1 MKLLFSGRN
10 RITSGYRLPD
20 RPDHNGI
27 DVVGMDSA
35 DILAPVDGVVT
46 ASTLIT
52 NHADRTWQWGNYVC
66 LRDPE
71 GNKLFFCHMASRA
84 VEKGQTVKAGD
95 KLGVMGNTGY
105 SFGRHTHFEV
115 RKNGVNLDPA
125 AYLGMPNEKGTYA
138 VDGWQAFGG
147 KVYYY
152 LGGKPIITDKEGAIL

>member
-1 MKLLFSGRN
+1 MQFLFQGRN
-10 RITSGYRLPD
+10 RITSGYRLAD
-20 RPDHNGI
+20 RPDHNGLDI
-27 DVVGMDSA
+27 VGVDSA

-46 ASTLIT
+46 ASIMIT

-66 LRDPE
+66 LRDSQ
-71 GNKLFFCHMASRA
+71 GNKLFFCHMQSRA
-84 VEKGQTVKAGD
+84 VQRGQTVRAGE

-115 RKNGVNLDPA
+115 RRNGGILDPA
-125 AYLGMPNEKGTYA
+125 AYLGLPNEKGTYA
-138 VDGWQAFGG
+138 ADGWQEFGG